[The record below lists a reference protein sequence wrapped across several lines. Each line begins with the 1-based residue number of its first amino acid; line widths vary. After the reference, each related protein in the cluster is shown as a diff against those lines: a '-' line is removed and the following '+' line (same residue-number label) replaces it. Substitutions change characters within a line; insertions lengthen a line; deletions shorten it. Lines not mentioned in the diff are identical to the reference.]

1 MSAFVLRDAEV
12 DGKRVD
18 VRVEG
23 GLISAVGPGCGGAP
37 GADEVVEC
45 GGGALLPGLHDHHLH
60 LLSMAAAAA
69 SVDVSG
75 GLDVAIRSADAQTL
89 PGAPIRAVL
98 YDEVRDGPL
107 DRWRLDALAPGRSV
121 RVQHRSG
128 ALWVLSTAALQ
139 EAGAFEAGEEGIE
152 RDHLGQ
158 PTGRLFRLD
167 GWLRE
172 RVQGRPHG
180 GGAGRLPGQ
189 APGRLPPDLAAVGR
203 RLASYG
209 VTGVT
214 DCTPAAVADYFEPIA
229 DAVRSGALPLTVWVT
244 GGPELSG
251 ATPPHPLQRGPV
263 KILITDHAFPS
274 LAQVS
279 EGFAG
284 AHRAGRAVAVHCV
297 SRAGLLLA
305 LAAWRAV
312 GSVPGD
318 RVEHASVVPLEAVAA
333 LRELSLT
340 VVTQPA
346 FLAARGDG
354 YLAEV
359 EPADQPDL
367 YRCASLQEGGVAVG
381 GSTDAPFGPDD
392 PWVAIRAAIE
402 RRAASGAPV
411 GSDRGL
417 EPAAALDL
425 FLGPPEHPGGPRRR
439 ITPGATADLCVL
451 DVPLRTALLEPDRGH
466 VALTIAG
473 GRRTYTA

>member
-1 MSAFVLRDAEV
+1 MSSLVLRDAEV
-12 DGKRVD
+12 DGVRVD
-18 VRVEG
+18 VRVEEG
-23 GLISAVGPGCGGAP
+23 IIATVGPRRGAP
-37 GADEVVEC
+37 GADVVVEC

-75 GLDVAIRSADAQTL
+75 GLDGAIRRADARAA
-89 PGAPIRAVL
+89 PGAAIRAVG
-98 YDEVRDGPL
+98 YDEGRDGPL
-107 DRWRLDALAPGRSV
+107 DRWRLDALAPGRAV

-128 ALWVLSTAALQ
+128 ALWVLSTVALMEVGAPAAAQ
-139 EAGAFEAGEEGIE
+139 EGIE
-152 RDHLGQ
+152 RDHLQ
-158 PTGRLFRLD
+158 RPTGRLFRLD
-167 GWLRE
+167 GWLR
-172 RVQGRPHG
+172 
-180 GGAGRLPGQ
+180 GRLPG
-189 APGRLPPDLAAVGR
+189 RVPPDLAAVGR

-214 DCTPAAVADYFEPIA
+214 DCTPAAVAAYFEPIA
-229 DAVRSGALPLTVWVT
+229 TAVRSGALPVTVWVT
-244 GGPELSG
+244 GGPELSET
-251 ATPPHPLQRGPV
+251 APPRPLRQGPV

-274 LAQVS
+274 LDQVS
-279 EGFAG
+279 EGFVR

-305 LAAWRAV
+305 LAAWDSV
-312 GSVPGD
+312 GGVPGD
-318 RVEHASVVPLEAVAA
+318 RVEHASVVPPEAVAS
-333 LRELSLT
+333 LRELALT

-346 FLAARGDG
+346 FLAARGDA

-359 EPADQPDL
+359 EPADRPDL

-392 PWVAIRAAIE
+392 PWVAIRSAIE

-439 ITPGATADLCVL
+439 VTPGATADLCLL
-451 DVPLRTALLEPDRGH
+451 DVPLRTALLEPHCTH
-466 VALTIAG
+466 VATTIVG